1 MSPCITNLLP
11 RTFTFQNPTINF
23 YLQKL
28 LSITTHTF
36 ICATSKIFAVKL
48 PVNFT
53 SGYMVTLTTAKSS
66 GNVAINT
73 AVLKPV
79 SILQNLSRSCIEL
92 CCFKTCRDSGK
103 EYMDTLFSSNLGGNT
118 ANERVGRVGISK
130 QRTNAQQDL
139 GDGQR
144 RTPIVLGKIIE
155 HYLNYIH
162 ST

>member
-1 MSPCITNLLP
+1 
-11 RTFTFQNPTINF
+11 
-23 YLQKL
+23 
-28 LSITTHTF
+28 
-36 ICATSKIFAVKL
+36 
-48 PVNFT
+48 
-53 SGYMVTLTTAKSS
+53 
-66 GNVAINT
+66 
-73 AVLKPV
+73 
-79 SILQNLSRSCIEL
+79 
-92 CCFKTCRDSGK
+92 
-103 EYMDTLFSSNLGGNT
+103 MDTLFSSNLGGNT